1 MSADEKPL
9 SRWSRRK
16 AEARKTDT
24 RSRGAAAP
32 VLPEEPLAV
41 PAEAGDADIQPE
53 TSEAPPPDLPDI
65 DSLNADSDFS
75 VFMQKGVPVAL
86 RRLALRKLWRSDPL
100 FSSIDEMV
108 EYGEDFTDAAT
119 VVGNV
124 ESAYKV
130 GKGYVRE
137 EADEEES
144 GEEKDV
150 PAVSEEA
157 PEPEA
162 EQSGPGEE
170 EKDLPPEV
178 ADGEDD
184 PTSGTG

>member
-1 MSADEKPL
+1 MSAEEKPL

-16 AEARKTDT
+16 AEARKADT

-32 VLPEEPLAV
+32 ELPDEPLAV
-41 PAEAGDADIQPE
+41 PAEAGDAEIQPE
-53 TSEAPPPDLPDI
+53 TSEVPPPDLPDI
-65 DSLNADSDFS
+65 DSLDADSDYS
-75 VFMQKGVPVAL
+75 VFMQAGVPAAL

-119 VVGNV
+119 VVGNL

-130 GKGYVRE
+130 GKGYIRE
-137 EADEEES
+137 EADEEEPA
-144 GEEKDV
+144 EEEAV

-157 PEPEA
+157 PEADA
-162 EQSGPGEE
+162 EQSDPGEE
-170 EKDLPPEV
+170 ENDQPPEV
-178 ADGEDD
+178 AADEDD